1 MIIVDAILRA
11 ISLFVISFICLSVLW
26 RAFRV
31 KDKSPTDGLVYGQRT
46 KKTWLFKLKKKMRDV
61 I

>member
-11 ISLFVISFICLSVLW
+11 IGLFVVSYVCIYALW
-26 RAFRV
+26 KAFRTR
-31 KDKSPTDGLVYGQRT
+31 DKLPTDGLVYGQRS
-46 KKTWLFKLKKKMRDV
+46 KKTWLFKLKRKMR